1 MFSACALVFLTDCF
15 QFIFFFQKALYYF
28 SGKIFFRR
36 TEAVAWGC
44 FVKSTSNVSRKVH
57 SKIPVSDS
65 FLSVKFED
73 RDLKKSIRY
82 RCFLV
87 NFEKVLRISE
97 RRSHSSYLS
106 YGIFGN
112 CLPAE
117 KVFTLVFTKQAEKV
131 KWRGL
136 LDIILLQKF
145 LPCLYFNI
153 YILILL
159 LLRTSAN

>member
-117 KVFTLVFTKQAEKV
+117 KVFTLAFTKQAEKV
-131 KWRGL
+131 K
-136 LDIILLQKF
+136 
-145 LPCLYFNI
+145 
-153 YILILL
+153 
-159 LLRTSAN
+159 

>member
-1 MFSACALVFLTDCF
+1 MLWKAEKRVIKKFLNSKRIWRHDVSVFKFVFSMCPCF
-15 QFIFFFQKALYYF
+15 SYRQFIFFFQKALYYF

-36 TEAVAWGC
+36 TEAVAWRC
-44 FVKSTSNVSRKVH
+44 SVKSTSNVSCKVH

-73 RDLKKSIRY
+73 RDLKNSIRY

-97 RRSHSSYLS
+97 RRSYSSY
-106 YGIFGN
+106 YPN

-117 KVFTLVFTKQAEKV
+117 KVFTLVF
-131 KWRGL
+131 
-136 LDIILLQKF
+136 
-145 LPCLYFNI
+145 Y
-153 YILILL
+153 
-159 LLRTSAN
+159 